1 MSDLLWRMLESE
13 NIDAKYYL
21 QKLLGSGNYGG
32 VFLADEVVGDHFI
45 RQVAVKLITPDADQQ
60 NRTKQLQEL
69 IAAVNLEHPNLVRC
83 LLCAWAV
90 YN

>member
-13 NIDAKYYL
+13 NIEAKYYL